1 MKRFILSIFFA
12 GCLALASYGQQAEHV
27 ILISIDGLRP
37 DFYLDKSWPAPNL
50 QRLKALGA
58 WSRGVNS
65 VFPSVT
71 YPSHTSL
78 VTGAL
83 PARHGIYFN
92 SPVGGLPNQWHW
104 EASAIRT
111 PTLFEAVR
119 QAGGK
124 SGAVQWPVTVG
135 APIDY
140 NFPVRRAQGQ
150 EKGGQ
155 LALTRPLVSPAS
167 LLDEVEKASGHAMS
181 EADFD
186 HHHIDRS
193 IGRMANHILATHKPQ
208 FLAIHFVS
216 VDHLGHELGREGAE
230 LRKGLAQ
237 VDSLV
242 GSVLATVERA
252 GLTGK
257 TAVIITGD
265 HGMVDVDTHLAPN
278 VWLAQKGLLDKANK
292 DSWQAR
298 FIPAGGSAFLYLQD
312 KNDRATLRQVK
323 KMLRRLPRDQQR
335 FRVLSRRQLD
345 AAGANPEAVL
355 ALAFDPGV
363 AYHAA
368 LEGEALR
375 PAKKGGT
382 HGYYPDFADIQTGF
396 LAIGPGLQ
404 PGLEVK
410 GMGIQDV
417 APFIAHLLGLN
428 FHAPDGR
435 LLPALTNQIN
445 TTK

>member
-1 MKRFILSIFFA
+1 MKRFILSLFFT
-12 GCLALASYGQQAEHV
+12 GWLALAGYGQQAEHV

-50 QRLKALGA
+50 QRLMTEGA

-104 EASAIRT
+104 EAAAIRT
-111 PTLFEAVR
+111 PTLFEALR
-119 QAGGK
+119 QAGK
-124 SGAVQWPVTVG
+124 KTGAVQWPVTVG

-140 NFPVRRAQGQ
+140 NFPVRRAQGE

-155 LALTRPLVSPAS
+155 LALTRPLVSPAG
-167 LLDEVEKASGHAMS
+167 LLDEVEKASGHTMT

-193 IGRMANHILATHKPQ
+193 IGRMANHILATHKPT

-216 VDHLGHELGREGAE
+216 VDHLGHEQGRDGKE
-230 LRKGLAQ
+230 LRAGLAQ

-252 GLTGK
+252 GLKGK
-257 TAVIITGD
+257 TAIVITGD

-278 VWLAQKGLLDKANK
+278 VWLSRKGLLDPHNK
-292 DSWQAR
+292 DAWKAR
-298 FIPAGGSAFLYLQD
+298 FMPAGGSAFLYLKD
-312 KNDRATLRQVK
+312 KNDKATLRQVK
-323 KMLRRLPRDQQR
+323 KLLRRLPEAEKR
-335 FRVLSRRQLD
+335 FRVLSRRQLG
-345 AAGANPEAVL
+345 AAGANPEAAL
-355 ALAFDPGV
+355 ALAFDKGV
-363 AYHAA
+363 AYNAA

-375 PAKKGGT
+375 PAKKGG
-382 HGYYPDFADIQTGF
+382 
-396 LAIGPGLQ
+396 
-404 PGLEVK
+404 
-410 GMGIQDV
+410 
-417 APFIAHLLGLN
+417 
-428 FHAPDGR
+428 
-435 LLPALTNQIN
+435 
-445 TTK
+445 